1 MRRVGTAS
9 APRGFGAVYRFTLR
23 NQLRSRGYRVMTWLI
38 CILCLLL
45 PASIM
50 PLVEW
55 LGGDTDTVPPTDCHI
70 QTVFVVDDQARSD
83 TYQVLQQ
90 IVTPWS
96 EHPVYQLCDDLQQ
109 AQRLAQDEKQ
119 SVVLVFERG
128 TDNQT
133 QDTLRVLLPDHSLLD
148 DDDITVFSSFL
159 QTAYVRVALA
169 KTDTDTSILQH
180 LQTSEI
186 ALDLQAVESSQ
197 TEEEAQDP
205 AAAAQSILSVAVPYV
220 TILLLYFLILIY
232 GQSVANSV
240 IMEKNSKLMDL
251 FLVSVDP
258 TALVFG
264 KEFAII
270 TSAMLQVF
278 LWMASLVLGFAGGTA
293 LVKWINPDTQMGLI
307 QFFSSLKMF
316 GGAFSF
322 SSLILTLLMLL
333 AGFVLYCSLSALGG
347 AASEKPEDLSST
359 NVLFSMILVISFLST
374 FYTNDFMGQSNS
386 TWQIWVPFTA
396 VLVTPSRLL
405 LGTITLTQAIG
416 SLLVTVLFALLLTV
430 LAGKV
435 YRMMSFYRGKPPKPN
450 ELFKMLKNDN

>member
-55 LGGDTDTVPPTDCHI
+55 LGGNTDTVPPTDCHI

-96 EHPVYQLCDDLQQ
+96 EHPVYRLCDDLQQ
-109 AQRLAQDEKQ
+109 AQRLAEDEKQ
-119 SVVLVFERG
+119 SVVLVVEPG
-128 TDNQT
+128 TDHQT

-159 QTAYVRVALA
+159 QTAYVQVALA

-186 ALDLQAVESSQ
+186 ALDLQAIEASQ
-197 TEEEAQDP
+197 TEEETQNP

-270 TSAMLQVF
+270 TGAMLPV
-278 LWMASLVLGFAGGTA
+278 SYTH
-293 LVKWINPDTQMGLI
+293 
-307 QFFSSLKMF
+307 
-316 GGAFSF
+316 
-322 SSLILTLLMLL
+322 LTL
-333 AGFVLYCSLSALGG
+333 
-347 AASEKPEDLSST
+347 PT
-359 NVLFSMILVISFLST
+359 NREV
-374 FYTNDFMGQSNS
+374 
-386 TWQIWVPFTA
+386 
-396 VLVTPSRLL
+396 
-405 LGTITLTQAIG
+405 
-416 SLLVTVLFALLLTV
+416 
-430 LAGKV
+430 
-435 YRMMSFYRGKPPKPN
+435 
-450 ELFKMLKNDN
+450 